1 MAITLN
7 QIAEIC
13 GVSRGTVDRALH
25 NKGNVRPAVAE
36 RIKAVANEYGYTP
49 NRAGL
54 ALSRASHPIR
64 IGVIMFSVQTP
75 FMQIVLDA
83 ARREARRLAAFSVEV
98 IFRLSPSLDPVE
110 QVSMIEELVEQHHI
124 SALAITP
131 LDCLLVETKINELID
146 QRGIPVVTFNTDLP
160 NIRRLCYVGQE
171 NLSSGRTVAELMRL
185 VARESGT
192 VATISAPCMYHG
204 AYRERLKGFK
214 EELLT
219 PDSSLQL
226 RDVML
231 PNDDSNVVYEH
242 TLRLLQE
249 VPELTGIYAITPGY
263 AGVCSAL
270 VDSGRARGVHL
281 IMHDE
286 IPVNLYELRRGVA
299 DFVIGQD
306 AVQQGALPLSLLAD
320 YIQLKQQPPKEF
332 YHTDIRVLLRHN
344 IENLL

>member
-36 RIKAVANEYGYTP
+36 RIKAVANEYGYIP

-64 IGVIMFSVQTP
+64 IGVIMISVQTP
-75 FMQIVLDA
+75 FMQLVLDA

-98 IFRLSPSLDPVE
+98 IFRLSTSLDPVE

-124 SALAITP
+124 NALAITP

-160 NIRRLCYVGQE
+160 NSHRLCYVGQE

-185 VARESGT
+185 VARECGT
-192 VATISAPCMYHG
+192 VATISTSCMYHS

-219 PDSSLQL
+219 HDSSLQL
-226 RDVML
+226 REVTL

-249 VPELTGIYAITPGY
+249 VPDLTGIYAITPGY

-286 IPVNLYELRRGVA
+286 IPANLYELRRGVA

-320 YIQLKQQPPKEF
+320 YIQLKQQPQKEF

>member
-1 MAITLN
+1 MI
-7 QIAEIC
+7 
-13 GVSRGTVDRALH
+13 
-25 NKGNVRPAVAE
+25 
-36 RIKAVANEYGYTP
+36 
-49 NRAGL
+49 
-54 ALSRASHPIR
+54 
-64 IGVIMFSVQTP
+64 SVKTP
-75 FMQIVLDA
+75 FMQLVLDA

-110 QVSMIEELVEQHHI
+110 QVSMIENLVEQHHI

-160 NIRRLCYVGQE
+160 NSRRLCYVGQE
-171 NLSSGRTVAELMRL
+171 NLSSGRTVAELLRL
-185 VARESGT
+185 VTRESGT
-192 VATISAPCMYHG
+192 VATIITPCMYHS

-219 PDSSLQL
+219 PDSPLQL
-226 RDVML
+226 QEVTL

-249 VPELTGIYAITPGY
+249 TPE
-263 AGVCSAL
+263 L
-270 VDSGRARGVHL
+270 VDSGRARGVQR

-286 IPVNLYELRRGVA
+286 IPANLYELRRGVA

>member
-54 ALSRASHPIR
+54 ALSRTSHPIR

-185 VARESGT
+185 VTRESGT
-192 VATISAPCMYHG
+192 VVTISSSWMYHS
-204 AYRERLKGFK
+204 AFRERLKGFK

-219 PDSSLQL
+219 PIRRFSCGRSCC
-226 RDVML
+226 RTMTAMWFT
-231 PNDDSNVVYEH
+231 SI
-242 TLRLLQE
+242 RS
-249 VPELTGIYAITPGY
+249 
-263 AGVCSAL
+263 VCC
-270 VDSGRARGVHL
+270 
-281 IMHDE
+281 
-286 IPVNLYELRRGVA
+286 RR
-299 DFVIGQD
+299 FPI
-306 AVQQGALPLSLLAD
+306 
-320 YIQLKQQPPKEF
+320 
-332 YHTDIRVLLRHN
+332 
-344 IENLL
+344 

>member
-49 NRAGL
+49 NR
-54 ALSRASHPIR
+54 
-64 IGVIMFSVQTP
+64 
-75 FMQIVLDA
+75 
-83 ARREARRLAAFSVEV
+83 
-98 IFRLSPSLDPVE
+98 
-110 QVSMIEELVEQHHI
+110 
-124 SALAITP
+124 
-131 LDCLLVETKINELID
+131 
-146 QRGIPVVTFNTDLP
+146 
-160 NIRRLCYVGQE
+160 
-171 NLSSGRTVAELMRL
+171 
-185 VARESGT
+185 
-192 VATISAPCMYHG
+192 
-204 AYRERLKGFK
+204 LKGFK

-219 PDSSLQL
+219 PDSPLQL

-249 VPELTGIYAITPGY
+249 VPDLTGIYAITPGY

-286 IPVNLYELRRGVA
+286 IPANLYELRRGVA